1 MCGISGTLAVDDG
14 YRVDPELLARMR
26 DTLAHRGPDGA
37 ASWLALPFAQ
47 AGSGEEV
54 GRGAQRLSGR
64 FACYRVYECK
74 GGGYYSVGALEPKF
88 WAALCGAL
96 AMPDLVELQFVEG
109 ERQARAHREMEALF
123 ATRTRDEWVPVL
135 APLDACCE
143 PVLDLDEV
151 ARHPQIA
158 ARHLIEER
166 ATGVEVRPAV
176 VMREDWRRLDPPGLG
191 EHTAEILGEVGVDAS
206 RLEDLR
212 KSGVV

>member
-1 MCGISGTLAVDDG
+1 VSMT
-14 YRVDPELLARMR
+14 
-26 DTLAHRGPDGA
+26 DGA

-47 AGSGEEV
+47 AGGGEDV
-54 GRGAQRLSGR
+54 RRGAQRLSGR

-96 AMPDLVELQFVEG
+96 GKPELVELQFVEG
-109 ERQARAHREMEALF
+109 ERQARVHRELEDVF
-123 ATRTRDEWVPVL
+123 ATRTRDEWGPVL

-143 PVLDLDEV
+143 PVLELDEV

-158 ARHLIEER
+158 ARRLIEER

-176 VMREDWRRLDPPGLG
+176 EMREGWTPTGSKSFESLGLYSAPSLPP
-191 EHTAEILGEVGVDAS
+191 HTVGRDYFLAP
-206 RLEDLR
+206 
-212 KSGVV
+212 

>member
-1 MCGISGTLAVDDG
+1 MIRHTSDEIATWPSIESL
-14 YRVDPELLARMR
+14 RP
-26 DTLAHRGPDGA
+26 
-37 ASWLALPFAQ
+37 Q
-47 AGSGEEV
+47 
-54 GRGAQRLSGR
+54 
-64 FACYRVYECK
+64 
-74 GGGYYSVGALEPKF
+74 
-88 WAALCGAL
+88 
-96 AMPDLVELQFVEG
+96 EG

-158 ARHLIEER
+158 ARHLIDER

-191 EHTAEILGEVGVDAS
+191 EHTAEILGEVGVEAS